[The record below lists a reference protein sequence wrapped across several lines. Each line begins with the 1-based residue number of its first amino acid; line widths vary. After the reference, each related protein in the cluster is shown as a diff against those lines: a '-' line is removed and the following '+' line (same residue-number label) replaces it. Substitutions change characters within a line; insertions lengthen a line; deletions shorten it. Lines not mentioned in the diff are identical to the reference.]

1 MVDIKSNVSSND
13 NIASS
18 NLGDGGLTSRED
30 PDSSLTKC
38 LGTTGVLRELV

>member
-1 MVDIKSNVSSND
+1 MVDIKSNVSS
-13 NIASS
+13 IEYTASS
-18 NLGDGGLTSRED
+18 NPGDGGLTSRED

>member
-18 NLGDGGLTSRED
+18 NLGDGGLTSREEFE
-30 PDSSLTKC
+30 SSLTKC